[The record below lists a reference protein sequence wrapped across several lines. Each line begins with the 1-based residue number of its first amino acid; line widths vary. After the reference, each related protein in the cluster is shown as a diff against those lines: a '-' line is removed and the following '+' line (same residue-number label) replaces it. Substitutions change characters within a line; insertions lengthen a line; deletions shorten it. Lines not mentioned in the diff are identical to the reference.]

1 MRLPLYSCVMLI
13 LFILSCNSASKD
25 NQLTDQN
32 RVQTTVQYFSNTI
45 KPDTFRIELQG
56 SKPKEMALL
65 FNITA
70 DGGAPVYAVR
80 ILASDLLDNYKESV
94 DLAREKKQKAFM
106 EQELKLFFE
115 EENFLEP
122 AVTEDEQAD
131 KNTPDKEFF
140 EELRK
145 SGLNGFKYRLGKETK
160 VYVAWSE
167 KEKKV
172 KPYYECCK

>member
-1 MRLPLYSCVMLI
+1 MRLTPYSFFILL
-13 LFILSCNSASKD
+13 LFIVSCNSSSEDK
-25 NQLTDQN
+25 QLSDKN
-32 RVQTTVQYFSNTI
+32 HVQTTVQYFSNAI

-70 DGGAPVYAVR
+70 EGGAPVYAVR

-122 AVTEDEQAD
+122 AVTEDELAD

-145 SGLNGFKYRLGKETK
+145 SSLNGFKYRLGKETK